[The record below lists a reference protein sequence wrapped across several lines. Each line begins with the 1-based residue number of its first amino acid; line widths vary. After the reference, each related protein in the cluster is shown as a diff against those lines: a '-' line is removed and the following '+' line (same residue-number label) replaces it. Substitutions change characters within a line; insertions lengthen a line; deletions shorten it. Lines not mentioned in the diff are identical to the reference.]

1 MGKILTQEEIDLLLG
16 SASELRN
23 EASAAGPSRPAVSSG
38 SYDFRRP
45 DRISK
50 DQIRSLH
57 LLHDRFA
64 RDVSASL
71 SAYLRV
77 VTDVSIVSVEQLT
90 YAEFL
95 MSLPDPTAFYAVGM
109 SPAEGVGA
117 LELNPVLAFSMIDRI
132 LGGRGRGVRMTRAL
146 TEIEQN
152 VVDGIIHLVLGNL
165 AETWRSVHEV
175 QFRICGRDT
184 RPQMLQVVP
193 LNEIVLIMVFDV
205 RLGDARGMLNF
216 CLPAAIIEGFGEIFT
231 RGFSRLSHDPLPT
244 HREHLKR
251 SLSRV
256 RVPVTAFLDMSLS
269 ARELVQLRPGD
280 VLSMGQSV
288 TQPVNVRVGVTP
300 KYTGRL
306 MRSQNRVAVSI
317 SDGPWTARMTDTGG
331 VG

>member
-16 SASELRN
+16 SAGELRH
-23 EASAAGPSRPAVSSG
+23 ETPAAGPSVNSV

-64 RDVSASL
+64 RDVSATL
-71 SAYLRV
+71 SAYLRT

-95 MSLPDPTAFYAVGM
+95 MSLPDPTAFYAVAM
-109 SPAEGVGA
+109 PPADGVGA
-117 LELNPVLAFSMIDRI
+117 LELNPVLAFTMIDRI
-132 LGGRGRGVRMTRAL
+132 LGGTGRGVRLTRAL

-152 VVDGIIHLVLGNL
+152 VVDGIIHLILENL

-175 QFRICGRDT
+175 QFRISARDT
-184 RPQMLQVVP
+184 RPQMLQVVA
-193 LNEIVLIMVFDV
+193 LNEIVLIIVFDV
-205 RLGDARGMLNF
+205 RLGEARGMINF
-216 CLPAAIIEGFGEIFT
+216 CIPAAIVEGFGEIFT
-231 RGFSRLSHDPLPT
+231 QGFSRLSREQSAV

-251 SLSRV
+251 LLSRV
-256 RVPVTAFLDMSLS
+256 PMPVTAFLDMSLS

-280 VLSMGQSV
+280 VLSLGQAVS
-288 TQPVNVRVGVTP
+288 QPVDIRVGVTP

-306 MRSQNRVAVSI
+306 MRSQNHVAVTI
-317 SDGPWTARMTDTGG
+317 CEGTGTAQIPQTLGA
-331 VG
+331 